1 MVEAA
6 VEHAMGGAANIKQIM
21 TRAAAA
27 AASVA
32 LLHCVDFP
40 QLIFS
45 LN

>member
-1 MVEAA
+1 MPR
-6 VEHAMGGAANIKQIM
+6 GGVANIKQIM
-21 TRAAAA
+21 TRAAAAAA